1 MKGNLNMSNEI
12 DLEIN
17 AQKRYDTFV
26 DRIIENESVW
36 GLKTKNQDGLAVAPS
51 NEYEDTDVM
60 VFWSDKSYAQR
71 CAKEEWIEYEPT
83 SIPLDLFVKNW
94 LTGLTED
101 NLLVGTNWNGDLI
114 GLEVEPIDL
123 LNDIIEKINQL

>member
-36 GLKTKNQDGLAVAPS
+36 GLKIKNEDGWAVAPS

-60 VFWSDKSYAQR
+60 VFWSDKAYAQR
-71 CAKEEWIEYEPT
+71 CVKEEWVEYEPT